1 MLPVA
6 WPDVVVFFP
15 AAVRPLVSTSPAPML
30 SFVIVARRFRHTKR
44 VLLHLLQ
51 QHALGQVE
59 VVLVTESRA
68 TFVADD
74 AVLIRFPYCAV
85 IEVGPIHDVSAAI
98 AHGMRS
104 ASAPLVV
111 WGEDHAFPAAD
122 FAARII
128 DRAGESWTAL
138 GPAMF
143 NANPTASLSWAMLL
157 TSYTD
162 WVEVERG
169 GVWYDLPGHNSCYR
183 REALMTLGDAL
194 PRLVRPGGGLHAAL
208 RASGAQL
215 VLDPTLRVHH
225 LNPSRLSVAMQHRI
239 DSGWVRSALDARDEG
254 WSITRRLLSIPL
266 FPVQWA
272 RRSVWGL
279 RAWRRIRR
287 RELRTA
293 NDAARSL
300 TVVCWIVAASG
311 CAALGELVGTWVG
324 SGNRQMDL
332 AEFELDRDRLRSSRD
347 TELVVE

>member
-1 MLPVA
+1 
-6 WPDVVVFFP
+6 
-15 AAVRPLVSTSPAPML
+15 ML
-30 SFVIVARRFRHTKR
+30 SFVIVARRYRHAER
-44 VLLHLLQ
+44 MLRHLLQ
-51 QHALGQVE
+51 QQALAQIE
-59 VVLVTESRA
+59 LVLVTESRP
-68 TFVADD
+68 TFDADD
-74 AVLIRFPYCAV
+74 TVLMRFPHRTIV
-85 IEVGPIHDVSAAI
+85 ELGPIHDVSAAI

-162 WVEVERG
+162 WIEVERG
-169 GVWYDLPGHNSCYR
+169 GVWRDLPGHNSCYR

-208 RASGAQL
+208 RESGAQL

-225 LNPSRLSVAMQHRI
+225 LNPSRPSAAMQHRI
-239 DSGWVRSALDARDEG
+239 DSGWVRSALDARDQG
-254 WSITRRLLSIPL
+254 WSIARRLLSIPL

-300 TVVCWIVAASG
+300 TVVCWIVAAAG

-332 AEFELDRDRLRSSRD
+332 AEFELDRDRLRSPRD
-347 TELVVE
+347 TEVVVE

>member
-68 TFVADD
+68 TFGADD
-74 AVLIRFPYCAV
+74 AVLMRFPYCAV

-128 DRAGESWTAL
+128 DRSGESWTAL
-138 GPAMF
+138 GPAIF

-225 LNPSRLSVAMQHRI
+225 LNPSRPSVSLQHRI
-239 DSGWVRSALDARDEG
+239 ESGRVQASMDVQRGNRSIA
-254 WSITRRLLSIPL
+254 RRLLSIPQC
-266 FPVQWA
+266 PMQWA
-272 RRSVWGL
+272 RRSLWGL

-293 NDAARSL
+293 NDAARSPAIVL
-300 TVVCWIVAASG
+300 WIVIAAG

-324 SGNRQMDL
+324 CGNRQLAL
-332 AEFELDRDRLRSSRD
+332 AEFELDRDRLRSPRD
-347 TELVVE
+347 TEVVVA